1 MTVKMENLVKT
12 GRVFFAIA
20 MGVFGTQYLIYASG
34 MVGPAP
40 GPPWTPGSPLWAYV
54 IGGALV
60 VAGLSIATGKMARL
74 AAVLLGTGLLLRV
87 MTVHLPRVLINL
99 HDPGPWTS
107 GGEVLAMCGGAFVL
121 ARTLSSGAF
130 SPKLQGS
137 KTVRMTQLGRYLYA
151 LPLFIFGT
159 QHLMYAR
166 FVATLVPAWIPGPLF
181 WAYFVGIAFF
191 AAGLSIIAQKLAP
204 LAATLLGLMFLLWV
218 ILLHMP
224 RVAAAP
230 HDGKEWTSA
239 FVALAMS
246 GSAFAMAGS
255 LTRKN

>member
-1 MTVKMENLVKT
+1 MKMENLIKT

-20 MGVFGTQYLIYASG
+20 IGFFGIQYLIYASG
-34 MVGPAP
+34 VGGPAP
-40 GPPWTPGSPLWAYV
+40 GPPWTLGNPLWAYV
-54 IGGALV
+54 TAAALMA
-60 VAGLSIATGKMARL
+60 AGLSMATGIMGRI
-74 AAVLLGTGLLLRV
+74 AAILLGTGLFLRV
-87 MTVHLPRVLINL
+87 MTVHLPRMMVNL

-107 GGEVLAMCGGAFVL
+107 GGEMLAMCGGAFVL
-121 ARTLSSGAF
+121 AGTLSGGPF
-130 SPKLQGS
+130 SSKLQGS
-137 KTVRMTQLGRYLYA
+137 TLDRVTTLGRYLYA

-166 FVATLVPAWIPGPLF
+166 FVATLVPAWIPGQLF
-181 WAYFVGIAFF
+181 WAYFVGVAFF
-191 AAGLSIIAQKLAP
+191 AAALSIIARKIAI

-246 GSAFAMAGS
+246 GIALAVAGS
-255 LTRKN
+255 LARRQ

>member
-1 MTVKMENLVKT
+1 MKIENLIKT
-12 GRVFFAIA
+12 GRIFFAVAIGFF
-20 MGVFGTQYLIYASG
+20 GVQYLIYASG
-34 MVGPAP
+34 AGGPAP
-40 GPPWTPGSPLWAYV
+40 GPPWTPGPRPWAYV

-60 VAGLSIATGKMARL
+60 LVGLSIATGKLARL

-87 MTVHLPRVLINL
+87 LIVYVLRVLANL

-107 GGEVLAMCGGAFVL
+107 GGEVLAMCGGGFVL
-121 ARTLSSGAF
+121 AGTLSGGAF
-130 SPKLQGS
+130 NPKLQGS
-137 KTVRMTQLGRYLYA
+137 KSDRMTQLGRYLYA

-159 QHLMYAR
+159 QHLMYAK
-166 FVATLVPAWIPGPLF
+166 FVATLVPAWIPGHLF

-191 AAGLSIIAQKLAP
+191 AAGLLIIARKLAP

-246 GSAFAMAGS
+246 GSAFALAGA
-255 LTRKN
+255 LARRE